1 MQTLNANPVPIFTE
15 CSCLSWQ
22 TGVNSIFVTN
32 FLPMPV
38 YNLSN
43 QEVFIAESSSGKFHE
58 LKCSSA
64 DPFWGLGERRN
75 LEKLFSK

>member
-1 MQTLNANPVPIFTE
+1 M
-15 CSCLSWQ
+15 
-22 TGVNSIFVTN
+22 TN

-58 LKCSSA
+58 LKMLFGGS
-64 DPFWGLGERRN
+64 FLGFGEKKEFGKVGL
-75 LEKLFSK
+75 LPK